1 MKALFLGLLVG
12 LLIGFVDT
20 YGYAVTGYTTAE
32 LSPITSV
39 ILIYTLYLLLF
50 KEKIPLIDHFLA
62 TVLATGFSL
71 TTTITS
77 GMYVTYTM
85 LSKVSEHD
93 LIKLPEWTYYK
104 GFLDI
109 STVSFFLFSTS
120 ITISGVLIA
129 HVFHKHFIER
139 ERLPFPIGIALTLT
153 LSMVRLLKSKNV
165 IIPILIGFILEFL
178 FLTISPSSI
187 DITPIIQSI
196 FPGVSIALSLDVMIF
211 LIAFLIPLNTSLG
224 IGLGNIITYTLITP
238 YLVYL
243 GLLQPLLT
251 MSSQEL
257 AIASSPLIASLLI
270 GSIITTTVFY
280 IIQERRLY
288 ISTIKYLSMA
298 RYEFKKLLIAIAIL
312 STVII
317 PLLLTSTDILSPLTL
332 LVVIFLIP
340 LYILITLMTVR
351 AVGETGT
358 TSQSTLP
365 VITLTLFMSG
375 FRGATPYIFLDP
387 YTGVPMPQFVAGTST
402 TLSKSAKV
410 LGIDV
415 EVTSY
420 LLMLAMLVSAP
431 ITLLYGHLLLSI
443 YGVESTKFN
452 LIRWLPTV
460 TWMKSLYTGDLSTF
474 NLGVILLGIL
484 ITVVLGLVFKLT
496 KSAISL
502 FSIMLGITL
511 TPDIGVIFIITSIIK
526 YVVLR
531 LGSEV
536 YEFILTNT
544 ALALAGCGVGIA
556 VHTLLSIFQ
565 WCELC

>member
-12 LLIGFVDT
+12 LLMGFVDT

-32 LSPITSV
+32 LSPITSA

-50 KEKIPLIDHFLA
+50 KEKLSPIEHFLA

-77 GMYVTYTM
+77 GMYVTYTI
-85 LSKVSEHD
+85 LSKVSEPG

-104 GFLDI
+104 GSLDI
-109 STVSFFLFSTS
+109 STVAFFLFATS

-129 HVFHKHFIER
+129 YVFHRHFIER
-139 ERLPFPIGIALTLT
+139 ERLPFPIGVALTLT
-153 LSMVRLLKSKNV
+153 LSMVRLLKSRNV
-165 IIPILIGFILEFL
+165 VVPILVGFILEFI
-178 FLTISPSSI
+178 FLTLSPPSI
-187 DITPIIQSI
+187 DITPIIQPI
-196 FPGVSIALSLDVMIF
+196 FPGVSIAVSLDVMIF
-211 LIAFLIPLNTSLG
+211 LIALLIPLNTSLG
-224 IGLGNIITYTLITP
+224 VGLGNLITYTLITP

-243 GLLQPLLT
+243 GLLHPLLT
-251 MSSQEL
+251 MGSQEL

-270 GSIITTTVFY
+270 GSIVTTTVFY
-280 IIQERRLY
+280 LIQERKLY

-298 RYEFKKLLIAIAIL
+298 RYEFRRLLVAIAIL

-317 PLLLTSTDILSPLTL
+317 PLLLTSANVLSPLTL
-332 LVVIFLIP
+332 LVMIFLIP

-365 VITLTLFMSG
+365 VITLTLFISG
-375 FRGATPYIFLDP
+375 FRGATPYILLDP

-402 TLSKSAKV
+402 TLSKTAKV
-410 LGIDV
+410 LGVDV

-420 LLMLAMLVSAP
+420 LLMLAMLISAP

-443 YGVESTKFN
+443 YGVESAKFN

-474 NLGVILLGIL
+474 NLEVILLGVIV
-484 ITVVLGLVFKLT
+484 TVVLGLTFKFT

-511 TPDIGVIFIITSIIK
+511 TPDIGLIFIIASIIK

-536 YEFILTNT
+536 YEFVLTNT

-556 VHTLLSIFQ
+556 VYTLLSIFSVV
-565 WCELC
+565 

>member
-1 MKALFLGLLVG
+1 M
-12 LLIGFVDT
+12 GFVDT

-32 LSPITSV
+32 LSPITSA

-50 KEKIPLIDHFLA
+50 KEKLSPIEHFLA

-77 GMYVTYTM
+77 GMYVTYTI
-85 LSKVSEHD
+85 LSKVSEPR

-104 GFLDI
+104 GSLDI
-109 STVSFFLFSTS
+109 STVAFFLFATS

-129 HVFHKHFIER
+129 YVFHRHFIER
-139 ERLPFPIGIALTLT
+139 ERLPFPIGVALTLT
-153 LSMVRLLKSKNV
+153 LSMVRLLKSRNV
-165 IIPILIGFILEFL
+165 VVPILVGFILEFI
-178 FLTISPSSI
+178 FLALSPPSI
-187 DITPIIQSI
+187 DITPIIQPI
-196 FPGVSIALSLDVMIF
+196 FPGVSIAVSLDVMIF
-211 LIAFLIPLNTSLG
+211 LIALLIPLNTSLG
-224 IGLGNIITYTLITP
+224 VGLGNLITYTLITP

-243 GLLQPLLT
+243 GLLHPLLT
-251 MSSQEL
+251 MGSQEL

-270 GSIITTTVFY
+270 GSIVTTTVFY
-280 IIQERRLY
+280 IIQERKLY

-298 RYEFKKLLIAIAIL
+298 RYEFRRLLVAIAIL

-317 PLLLTSTDILSPLTL
+317 PLLLTSADVLSPLTL
-332 LVVIFLIP
+332 LVMIFLIP

-365 VITLTLFMSG
+365 VITLTLFISG
-375 FRGATPYIFLDP
+375 FRGAIPYILLDP

-402 TLSKSAKV
+402 TLAKTAKV
-410 LGIDV
+410 LGVDV

-420 LLMLAMLVSAP
+420 LLMFAMLLSAP

-443 YGVESTKFN
+443 YGVESAKFN

-474 NLGVILLGIL
+474 NLEVILLGVIV
-484 ITVVLGLVFKLT
+484 TVVLGLTFKFT

-511 TPDIGVIFIITSIIK
+511 TPDIGLIFIIASIIK

-536 YEFILTNT
+536 YEFVLTNT

-556 VHTLLSIFQ
+556 VYTLLSIFSVV
-565 WCELC
+565 